1 MTAGPANTLDLIEDL
16 IARARR
22 AGADAA
28 DAILASGTALGVS
41 VRKGKTEDLERS
53 ESTDIGLR
61 VFVGARSAIASTT
74 TLDPARFDVLVEQ
87 ALSMARVVPEDRF
100 AGLSDLT
107 RAGRFDAAGLDLDD
121 PAAAPDADALLER
134 ARMVEAAALDVP
146 GVTNT
151 SGGSASYGR
160 TTIVLAT
167 SAGFTG
173 HYARTS
179 HSVSA
184 SVLAG
189 TGTGMERDYDYH
201 GAVHLDDLRDAR
213 EVGRSAGERAVRR
226 LNPSRPRTGLMPV
239 IYDPRVSGGLLGH
252 LAGAI
257 NGSSIAR
264 GTSFFKDRMG
274 QRVLPAGLSLIDD
287 PLRVR
292 GLRSRPFDGE
302 GAMMQPLSLVEDG
315 VLTQWVLDSR
325 SARQLGLVSN
335 ARAGRGS
342 SSPPSPSLSNLYLSP
357 GHVTPAAL
365 MADITEGLYITEMMG
380 SAINGLTG
388 DYSRGAS
395 GFMIRNG
402 EIAEP
407 VAGITVAGNLVDM
420 FARMIPAD
428 DLAFRFGNDAPT
440 IRIDAMSVAGT

>member
-1 MTAGPANTLDLIEDL
+1 MSSASTSSLDLIEDL
-16 IARARR
+16 LGRARR

-28 DAILASGTALGVS
+28 DAIIASGTALGVS

-61 VFVGARSAIASTT
+61 VFVGKRAAIASTT
-74 TLDPARFDVLVEQ
+74 TLDPSRFDVLVEQ
-87 ALSMARVVPEDRF
+87 ALSMARVVPEDQF
-100 AGLSDLT
+100 AGLCDLT
-107 RAGRFDAAGLDLDD
+107 RTGRFDASGLDLQD
-121 PAAAPDADALLER
+121 AASPDTATLLER
-134 ARMVEAAALDVP
+134 ARIAEEAALAVE

-160 TTIVLAT
+160 TEVVLAT

-189 TGTGMERDYDYH
+189 SGTGMERDYDYH
-201 GAVHLDDLRDAR
+201 STVHLSDLRGAA
-213 EVGRSAGERAVRR
+213 EIGRSAGEKAVLR
-226 LNPSRPRTGLMPV
+226 LNPTKPKTGIMPV
-239 IYDPRVSGGLLGH
+239 VYDPRVSSSLIGH

-257 NGSSIAR
+257 NGGSIAR
-264 GTSFFKDRMG
+264 GTSFLKEKMG
-274 QRVLPAGLSLIDD
+274 QRILPAGVNMIDD

-302 GAMMQPLSLVEDG
+302 GVAMQPLTLIEDG

-325 SARQLGLVSN
+325 SARQLGLISN
-335 ARAGRGS
+335 GRAGRGS
-342 SSPPSPSLSNLYLSP
+342 SSPPSPALSNLYFSA
-357 GHVTPAAL
+357 GSVTPADL
-365 MADITEGLYITEMMG
+365 MSDIIEGIYITELMG
-380 SAINGLTG
+380 SAVNGLTG

-402 EIAEP
+402 AIAEP
-407 VAGITVAGNLVDM
+407 VAGITVAGNLNDM
-420 FARMIPAD
+420 YARMVLAD
-428 DLAFRFGNDAPT
+428 DLVFRFGTDAPT
-440 IRIDAMSVAGT
+440 VRIDAMSVAGA